1 MQKKNKPHVPIRRNL
16 LLSMS
21 VFDDLYSP
29 RLRNR
34 SPISDWPTC
43 RTCVISSK
51 VSVIRASYEVGRRM
65 SLRGRGKVRKRGDV
79 DWLPKAETIVRYL
92 DFSVSEVHLI
102 KLKDSHSSLA
112 RSPLV
117 TDHPAVYVSEKVLG
131 WM

>member
-1 MQKKNKPHVPIRRNL
+1 MSRKISLFSV
-16 LLSMS
+16 S

-29 RLRNR
+29 CFCDR
-34 SPISDWPTC
+34 SPIRNWSAC
-43 RTCVISSK
+43 RTCVISSN